1 MRIQHTTYRKIIAL
15 LILLSSV
22 SSLFAQSKTYH
33 VTAEATSGGD
43 GLSWDK
49 AITLT
54 EALNLAK
61 AGDEIWVKGY
71 EDITGHIYKAPEGG
85 FVLPSGVAM
94 YGGFEGKETNKNA
107 LPTGRH
113 KYQMKYQTALVGD
126 INTNDKASQQLI
138 IYPENTTRTDNAT
151 HVLTLQMG
159 VTPGNTNE
167 NNAPTIVSGFL
178 IAAGNAS
185 GENTSANG
193 RGGGIYVVNNS
204 NGGNAQ
210 SRFFRIS
217 QCNFANNYGMRGGA
231 IYVDKSCTNPQ
242 SAISYC
248 SFFNNV
254 AGKRGTSENEGGGMW
269 IDGTATVYNCNI
281 NNNTN
286 GGIRLSKTSKIVNC
300 SVIANTVSAVDLT
313 AAGASG
319 SDGGGAVYNT
329 VLWHCTTLCKNDT
342 RPVFKSCAF
351 SEVESADGKDANGN
365 VRISI
370 QNHTTKPAPW
380 FVQSVVNLGYDF
392 SFSSNLKQLI
402 NTSFRFEETSALYGA
417 GDLQYYQNYI
427 EKSNLE
433 ATGSTDVRGKK
444 RYESSSIDIG
454 AYEYERLM
462 AGRIRYVMQNRQGT
476 GDGSSWANAMDDI
489 QKAINDLAEDANGMK
504 GEVWVAEGTYEIKNR
519 IAEAQNA
526 PTSLL
531 MKDGISVYGSFKG
544 NETSRAQRIAA
555 STDLKEPWSWHYKS
569 TIKGNGY
576 ESTTWSPTDEEW
588 KVTSSSYHVVWF
600 APLPDG
606 GQAFS
611 DNVYLEGFIIEGGAY
626 QETNDKKF
634 EPDCGAG
641 VYMNDPNAKLRYC
654 IVRNCNPGIKDTE
667 NKTPR
672 GGGIYCRNGM
682 TEGNLVYN
690 CSAYMGGG
698 IYIDDAGFVTRSM
711 VTNCSANMG
720 AGVYLKG
727 DATDPNKAYYQILAT
742 SVVSNNTSTRNG
754 AVYVDGHGLVI
765 NNTITNN
772 YTTNTSDA
780 ADKESSNTGG
790 VYIKK
795 KGLIANNIIWN
806 NSLLQST
813 SNSNHQAARA
823 QVYAASPTKETVQ
836 FYNNAIS
843 DVNAAIWNN
852 TYQVGTTAINN
863 YYSGMGFE
871 QIQGT
876 QFSTKED
883 FNNKR
888 GVITDKTEVDYF
900 WEVKQGTR
908 LRNIGISYALLPSA
922 YLYQPQIDLN
932 GKPFSFTPSTG
943 AYMPDNH
950 DIVFELNTTAKR
962 LRIYYD
968 RSRELVEGTG
978 QSWEKSYTSSAVDEV
993 IDYLATIQDGDT
1005 VNVVEKGS
1013 TTKTKF
1019 TINKADGY
1027 QFEICAREGIFAPK
1041 TAYVNEESD
1050 AKSCTFRIQPTVLPL
1065 TLYAGYPA
1073 YSEKKNPD
1081 DSDRNPILYRTE
1093 VNGNMEGSELSD
1105 GLYHLVR
1112 IEAGANV
1119 TIDGYVFTHAYAAGK
1134 AYMPYGGGAL
1144 IGSVDQIN
1152 DPTTVKF
1159 KNCIFENNTAMNG
1172 AALATMPDAENVNL
1186 ELENCVINNNTSK
1199 DLHNQNPSELPS
1211 IIYLNKS
1218 NGSNNSLTLNHV
1230 SIINNE
1236 GVAPDYNLVQ
1246 QTSYAVGNK
1255 LYINGAWEGSKCNN
1269 TIDINTLGKDG
1280 AMNFSNPTKEVGAK
1294 MVGNVY
1300 FGGYAAFRPLTSSIE
1315 AGKIINSAAS
1325 STTTKDMTGEERN
1338 LGGAPDLGAY
1348 EALLPKDGHVIY
1360 VRSYNTEWIEN
1371 NATDKE
1377 QIDGSPNFNLL
1388 NDDTSGKVYNGTS
1401 WDAAIHGNAVC
1412 DLNQL
1417 EANDNNF
1424 YIRLEDGKMMAATKD
1439 VRAYSVYQKPTSW
1452 KNNTGIYADNYYGPI
1467 SGHYSH
1473 FMVNG
1478 FINDYLKDNTNADLY
1493 WNVYQ
1498 GNTNHKDKY
1507 SDKDFNLI
1515 NNDRKER
1522 YVSGLQFAV
1531 EKAAKYNE
1539 EHKNESGFI
1548 PKEVW
1553 VGAGVYTDYKGFV
1566 IRNGVKVYGGFP
1578 HEGNPNMDDRLPL
1591 LSQYIPARGDKKDK
1605 KKSDYETILQIR
1617 KESPVKR
1624 DNNDVLQH
1632 NMETEINNR
1641 NVERHYVLYQPDV
1654 CVPTWHVVGDSSTI
1668 TQANSYRFIKNNSS
1682 HPYYE
1687 NYQGNSANAPY
1698 NVNIYKQYENVKWDG
1713 FTIRHG
1719 YIINYQANRDGGPG
1733 VRVFDNVE
1741 LENLVIVNNLNHGY
1755 RVRGGGLYMDG
1766 QNSKISNSY
1775 QLNNYA
1781 TNANSVSKAQVPDD
1795 TFKKNKS
1802 KYGNQDVY
1810 GGGAYMIVG
1819 TGFNMVVAKNRVMGT
1834 TESGGGIFIESATF
1848 YNNTVAYNMVENK
1861 NEGSG
1866 IMQWS
1871 NAETGINSSLSL
1883 YNCIIYG
1890 NIKRNGGTNYQV
1902 GSTSV
1907 NTFKTPHS
1915 CYLPSCTD
1923 ALNNIF
1929 KKDSKNIISSVNP
1942 FADGENAK
1950 NTLDFRLAAE
1960 SKCLNAGTEDLKQNG
1975 EAKIA
1980 SLPSKDMDFTNRIKD
1995 CTVDIG
2001 AYEADNTEN
2010 IAAEAKTNT
2019 AGIVDYIYYVTSNG
2033 YGNRSGDSPKNAA
2046 CADKLQSVLTAAGK
2060 LFEEKNKGITDNA
2073 KKSKVYVKVAG
2084 YQADE
2089 NGDRFVYHAN
2099 TLADPNDPQSYTFL
2113 IPNGVWLMGG
2123 YNEGTQKNGVPDP
2136 KTYNWDNDQRDC
2148 INEYQ
2153 TLLSAKTE
2161 VKAGSTVTQEVNGYH
2176 TVCFGKWPTG
2186 ELDDY
2191 NTTAI
2196 EYRAVIDGCHLID
2209 GNASDVAGFKSM
2221 GGAAVVPKKAHVR
2234 NCLITGCEATKGGA
2248 LSLLK
2253 GGMVS
2258 GSVILNNKAQE
2269 GGAIYA
2275 PRTTSQIE
2283 EEKDF
2288 HAYVIS
2294 CTIVKNDATIGGGIY
2309 QEDNT
2314 LIGGN
2319 SVIWGNTAQTDN
2331 NISGKV
2337 DFLSED
2343 YLQGTGSG
2351 SLTTQFYPYNYCFV
2365 EKMSLP
2371 ANMMNTEMSSDW
2383 ESYFKNQTYY
2393 VPRAYSPLIGNG
2405 VDKSYVEA
2413 WKDYGISDYDI
2424 TGKTRTLSERQ
2435 TAGAFALEL
2444 PIFDTTKLLKRLF
2457 VSQEGGELVNDENI
2471 QKYYGRSFLTPFNS
2485 LDAAL
2490 DYIKEAREKNVA
2502 TEATHFEILMTGGT
2516 YKPGKMRKDKDL
2528 SPDQNTIDRRLQSFT
2543 IPVNVDIFG
2552 SFSVNDPYSSTPVDP
2567 KTGKET
2573 GGKFTSLGDKT
2584 LEADGDIKTILEDR
2598 NKDHMTDNN
2607 KNGLIEPWEFQNPTI
2622 LSGDIKAS
2630 EKERNV
2636 YHVVY
2641 SNAESTGT
2649 SSSQNNEVVLD
2660 GITIMNGETM
2670 TELKSIEGE
2679 NKIAEIGRGGGIYTN
2694 RVNYTLNRC
2703 RLMKNSGLH
2712 GGAIYANN
2720 ASLDII
2726 GSTISGNRDVS
2737 EKASQDKIAL
2747 PGKGGAIYLYLTE
2760 SKNGNLHIINSLL
2773 ANNDVTCG
2781 KITSTE
2787 SSQGGAIYIRRADDA
2802 STMTAGY
2809 QDAYIVN
2816 SLIVNNKAK
2825 EDGAIHVE
2833 NEVSGTITPIL
2844 YNTAIWG
2851 NESTGNSV
2859 LLKREHMRNCA
2870 WDELPESTAS
2880 TANDGNI
2887 KLNKENIA
2895 SDGPRFTEPTT
2906 IKGYEGYK
2914 LDAKWN
2920 PQAISVLTDAG
2931 DGKKKADDTYEKG
2944 KEGKYFDWWYK
2955 HEDRLDD
2962 YGYPSEYIRS
2972 ANSSKE
2978 YFRYVGP
2985 KDEKGV
2991 VTEKPIDIG
3000 MYEFQYVLKFTDLE
3014 RVYIGMTQEG
3024 EGDGSSWANQS
3035 TDLRGAIIAM
3045 ANPSGNASTG
3055 TGTGITS
3062 KRQVFVRGG
3071 TYYSPTYSSGDAF
3084 SLFVNN
3090 ADKAQYIESIEL
3102 VGGCTGKKI
3111 NGKEE
3116 QDFSNPSVLVENP
3129 TKVNETKNLLN
3140 ITTNGKPVT
3149 ISGFTFINISNQE
3162 DYGVGINAVNN
3173 LTADGNTA
3181 ATLKVHHCAFR
3192 YNNKAGMLAE
3202 NKDANSALKLWNVL
3216 FADGKGDGI
3225 IINNGKSDITN
3236 ATFVNNNGTAVSTTS
3251 VYNSVAWK
3259 NKDQAKLNF
3268 KDHYNV
3274 IIDKNVVN
3282 GDVLNGPNFVDP
3294 EHGDYRIRP
3303 SLLLLNQGNNEKY
3316 CQAVGLTEA
3325 GHEIDYPATLAAEKD
3340 LGNTAR
3346 LIGSNIDIGAYECD
3360 TEMKSI
3366 IYVKSVLTNGT
3377 GESWDNPTNDLQGA
3391 INLAELYANKHAG
3404 EYGYVFVDRNLKAD
3418 NVNISMPGVKMFGSM
3433 REETSSET
3441 GTEAIVNDLL
3451 SQRKGII
3458 ESSSQ
3463 STINGLTL
3471 NNTTTGSETRMC
3483 LVDGFKVSGNVS
3495 LKGNSM
3501 LSTSIIDG
3509 NISGDANGMLYNS
3522 LALGTVENVKSVN
3535 VTASGALSSTTG
3547 SAANRASVNTYNK
3560 PVNTYNKYVKD
3571 EYWKFQLDETSGDIN
3586 ANADATA
3593 TNECI
3598 DKVMHRHDL
3607 AGNKRIRD
3615 NVDNGCFETW
3625 YLTNDAEA
3633 NMTDYPHGKSVVYVM
3648 TEDKELKLDNG
3659 FYTET
3664 NPFCPGFLLLKHHA
3678 GLRGNNSYVNLTN
3691 FAVERNLKKGTNFF
3705 SMPFKATKMEVSGFE
3720 NPETSGVIAYYYN
3733 AATRAK
3739 YDYKFGKTNSEA
3751 WIRGVDNQRNFTA
3764 GFRMDATEAKTV
3776 RFYGTSY
3783 TEKDGRTNR
3792 SLLDKIT
3799 LVQNNN
3805 QQPWSSSNGGGL
3817 KFTHKENMGW
3827 NLFGSPYLCA
3837 MNYSDMEYGRVIY
3850 QYDDN
3855 DKDKGNDNDNDNDND
3870 NGIYKAINT
3879 DGIKTGYIPA
3889 MDAVFTQTATLDNS
3903 EIVIVEH
3910 SPARAKTAYQATK
3923 ALNIAITQN
3932 DRISRASN
3940 GSPVDDQ
3947 LQLNAVPA
3955 QEAKSDFDLGSDG
3968 VKWMTSQNAQIYATR
3983 NGGRYSL
3990 LSAISIDAE
3999 QSIGIS
4005 LPETGEYTISIPE
4018 ECDASEYETVWLK
4031 DKETGK
4037 AIDLKEGDYRFHA
4050 SQAGEQNHRFTISFN
4065 RMATD
4070 MKSDISIQSIGFRT
4084 IVLKGLQP
4092 NDLISVYAAD
4102 GVLALQKKAK
4112 AEKEQVRTAIQGNVI
4127 VEVTRGGKQMAV
4139 RKIALK

>member
-15 LILLSSV
+15 LILLSCV
-22 SSLFAQSKTYH
+22 NPLFAQDSKTYY
-33 VTAEATSGGD
+33 VTAEATTGGD
-43 GLSWDK
+43 GSSWKK

-54 EALNLAK
+54 EALSQAT

-94 YGGFEGKETNKNA
+94 YGGFKGDETIKNN

-126 INTNDKASQQLI
+126 IDTNDKASQQLI
-138 IYPENTTRTDNAT
+138 IYPENSTRTDNAT

-159 VTPGNTNE
+159 VTKDNTNDG
-167 NNAPTIVSGFL
+167 NKPTIVSGFL
-178 IAAGNAS
+178 IAAGNAKGDNS
-185 GENTSANG
+185 TSDG

-204 NGGNAQ
+204 KDNNAG
-210 SRFFRIS
+210 SRYFRIS

-231 IYVDKSCTNPQ
+231 IYVDNSCTNPQ

-286 GGIRLSKTSKIVNC
+286 GGIRLSNTSKIVNC

-313 AAGASG
+313 TAGASG

-351 SEVESADGKDANGN
+351 SEVEPAGGKDANGN
-365 VRISI
+365 VHISI

-392 SFSSNLKQLI
+392 SFSSNLKQLF
-402 NTSFRFEETSALYGA
+402 NTSFRFEETSALYGT

-462 AGRIRYVMQNRQGT
+462 AGRIRYVKQKRVGK
-476 GDGSSWANAMDDI
+476 GDGSSWENAMDDI

-504 GEVWVAEGTYEIKNR
+504 GEVWVAGGTYEIKNR

-531 MKDGISVYGSFKG
+531 MKDGISVYGSFYG
-544 NETSRAQRIAA
+544 NETSRADRIAA
-555 STDLKEPWSWHYKS
+555 STDLKEPWSWHHPS

-950 DIVFELNTTAKR
+950 NIVFELNKTAKR

-993 IDYLATIQDGDT
+993 IDYLATIQDGGT

-1013 TTKTKF
+1013 TTKTSF
-1019 TINKADGY
+1019 TINKKDGY
-1027 QFEICAREGIFAPK
+1027 QFEICTREGIFAPK

-1073 YSEKKNPD
+1073 YSEKEDPT

-1093 VNGNMEGSELSD
+1093 VNGNIEGSDLSD

-1186 ELENCVINNNTSK
+1186 ELENCVINNNTSQ
-1199 DLHNQNPSELPS
+1199 DINEQQLTEWPS

-1218 NGSNNSLTLNHV
+1218 EGSKNQLTLKHV
-1230 SIINNE
+1230 TIINNI
-1236 GVAPDYNLVQ
+1236 GLAPETKDLGS
-1246 QTSYAVGNK
+1246 TSYAAGNVVIYQSK
-1255 LYINGAWEGSKCNN
+1255 TIEGSTANN
-1269 TIDINTLGKDG
+1269 SIYPINTLGENG
-1280 AMNFSNPTKEVGAK
+1280 AKNFSNPTKEVGAK
-1294 MVGNVY
+1294 MAGNVY
-1300 FGGYAAFRPLTSSIE
+1300 YGGYAFFRPLTSSIE
-1315 AGKIINSAAS
+1315 AGKIINSAINSATS

-1348 EALLPKDGHVIY
+1348 EALLPEDGRVIY
-1360 VRSYNTEWIEN
+1360 VRSYNTEYISQEN
-1371 NATDKE
+1371 SNDDD
-1377 QIDGSPNFNLL
+1377 QDGKPNFNLL
-1388 NDDTSGKVYNGTS
+1388 KDTNIKYDGTS
-1401 WDAAIHGNAVC
+1401 WDKAIIGNAMC
-1412 DLNQL
+1412 DNTIERSGNKFYVTDNGILLNTTI
-1417 EANDNNF
+1417 ANK
-1424 YIRLEDGKMMAATKD
+1424 E
-1439 VRAYSVYQKPTSW
+1439 YSETGCKYRSETDSYGDFW
-1452 KNNTGIYADNYYGPI
+1452 KN
-1467 SGHYSH
+1467 SGNLQNQESTDWKTY
-1473 FMVNG
+1473 NQ
-1478 FINDYLKDNTNADLY
+1478 ITN
-1493 WNVYQ
+1493 N
-1498 GNTNHKDKY
+1498 
-1507 SDKDFNLI
+1507 
-1515 NNDRKER
+1515 REER
-1522 YVSGLQFAV
+1522 YISGLQYAV
-1531 EKAAKYNE
+1531 EKAAKI
-1539 EHKNESGFI
+1539 NESLKPGEE
-1548 PKEVW
+1548 PVVVW
-1553 VGAGVYTDYKGFV
+1553 VGAGIYTDYKGFV
-1566 IRNGVKVYGGFP
+1566 IRDKVKVYGGFP
-1578 HEGNPNMDDRLPL
+1578 YEGYPNESDRHPL
-1591 LSQYIPARGDKKDK
+1591 LSQYVPARKEYENLDKTK
-1605 KKSDYETILQIR
+1605 YETILQIR
-1617 KESPVKR
+1617 KESPVYFTDSSKEMWYQE
-1624 DNNDVLQH
+1624 DKPEDGSKYGYTKTL
-1632 NMETEINNR
+1632 INRGNT
-1641 NVERHYVLYQPDV
+1641 ERHYVLYQPDV
-1654 CVPTWHVVGDSSTI
+1654 CLPTWSPSGDGNASRTDGNAVRYKKGNLI
-1668 TQANSYRFIKNNSS
+1668 DDK
-1682 HPYYE
+1682 YY
-1687 NYQGNSANAPY
+1687 
-1698 NVNIYKQYENVKWDG
+1698 KDYEYAKWDG
-1713 FTIRHG
+1713 FSVRHG
-1719 YIINYQANRDGGPG
+1719 YIINYPGANRDGGAG
-1733 VRVFDNVE
+1733 VRVFRGVE
-1741 LENLVIVNNLNHGY
+1741 LENLIIVNNFNHGS

-1766 QNSKISNSY
+1766 ENSKISNSY
-1775 QLNNYA
+1775 LLRNLSY
-1781 TNANSVSKAQVPDD
+1781 ANSSE
-1795 TFKKNKS
+1795 S
-1802 KYGNQDVY
+1802 Y
-1810 GGGAYMIVG
+1810 GGGAYMIQG
-1819 TGFNMVVAKNRVMGT
+1819 TGYNLVVANNRCYNGK
-1834 TESGGGIFIESATF
+1834 SWGGGIFLESAKF
-1848 YNNTVAYNMVENK
+1848 YNNTIAYNMST
-1861 NEGSG
+1861 SG
-1866 IMQWS
+1866 
-1871 NAETGINSSLSL
+1871 TGIYHWQDNNTGIDSQLSL
-1883 YNCIIYG
+1883 YNCIIYDNYNNDKSITDQVNSAASDKMNPSHNCYMNSG
-1890 NIKRNGGTNYQV
+1890 NINNKFQESYGNFTGTKAQAFPFEDQTYESGHEGIFRFRNARLKNNFRLNESDGLDGNKCLNGGTTEV
-1902 GSTSV
+1902 G
-1907 NTFKTPHS
+1907 NGII
-1915 CYLPSCTD
+1915 LPET
-1923 ALNNIF
+1923 
-1929 KKDSKNIISSVNP
+1929 
-1942 FADGENAK
+1942 
-1950 NTLDFRLAAE
+1950 
-1960 SKCLNAGTEDLKQNG
+1960 
-1975 EAKIA
+1975 
-1980 SLPSKDMDFTNRIKD
+1980 DMDYTNRIKD
-1995 CTVDIG
+1995 CAIDIG

-2010 IAAEAKTNT
+2010 IAAQAKKNN
-2019 AGIVDYIYYVTSNG
+2019 ADIVDYIYYVTSNG
-2033 YGNRSGDSPKNAA
+2033 YGNRSGNSPTNAA

-2084 YQADE
+2084 YQADK

-2099 TLADPNDPQSYTFL
+2099 TLADPKDPQSYTFL

-2176 TVCFGKWPTG
+2176 TVCFGKWSTG

-2209 GNASDVAGFKSM
+2209 GNASDKAGFKSM

-2253 GGMVS
+2253 GSMVS

-2294 CTIVKNDATIGGGIY
+2294 CTITKNKATIGGGIY

-2337 DFLSED
+2337 DILSED
-2343 YLQGTGSG
+2343 YLQGTGS
-2351 SLTTQFYPYNYCFV
+2351 LTTKFYPYNYCFV

-2457 VSQEGGELVNDENI
+2457 VSQEGGELVNDEDI

-2552 SFSVNDPYSSTPVDP
+2552 SFSVNDLYSSTPVDP
-2567 KTGKET
+2567 KTEKKTGET
-2573 GGKFTSLGDKT
+2573 FTNLGGKT
-2584 LEADGDIKTILEDR
+2584 LVADGDIKAILEDR
-2598 NKDHMTDNN
+2598 NKRHMTDNN

-2630 EKERNV
+2630 EQERNV

-2641 SNAESTGT
+2641 SNAESTET
-2649 SSSQNNEVVLD
+2649 SSSKNNEVVLD

-2737 EKASQDKIAL
+2737 EKANQDKIAL

-2787 SSQGGAIYIRRADDA
+2787 SSQGGAIYIRRA
-2802 STMTAGY
+2802 MTAGY

-2851 NESTGNSV
+2851 NESTGKSV

-2870 WDELPESTAS
+2870 WDELPESTTS
-2880 TANDGNI
+2880 TTNDGNI

-2906 IKGYEGYK
+2906 IKGCEGYK

-2931 DGKKKADDTYEKG
+2931 DGKKDKDDQNET
-2944 KEGKYFDWWYK
+2944 GKYLDWWDK
-2955 HEDRLDD
+2955 HKNRLEK
-2962 YGYPSEYIRS
+2962 YGYLSEYIRS

-2978 YFRYVGP
+2978 YYRYVGP
-2985 KDEKGV
+2985 KDEKGE
-2991 VTEKPIDIG
+2991 VTDKPIDIG

-3149 ISGFTFINISNQE
+3149 ISGFTFTNKSNQE
-3162 DYGVGINAVNN
+3162 DYGVGIKAMVNN
-3173 LTADGNTA
+3173 VQAGTGKEMVIHHCSFRHNKGIALDIDNTA
-3181 ATLKVHHCAFR
+3181 
-3192 YNNKAGMLAE
+3192 
-3202 NKDANSALKLWNVL
+3202 KLGTRMWNIL
-3216 FADGKGDGI
+3216 FADGDNDAI
-3225 IINNGKSDITN
+3225 RLNDSQSMHFVNV
-3236 ATFVNNNGTAVSTTS
+3236 TFVKNRLKAIDDTNRLKAIDGTAN
-3251 VYNSVAWK
+3251 VYNSLAW
-3259 NKDQAKLNF
+3259 LNGDNSI
-3268 KDHYNV
+3268 KEGADRYNV
-3274 IIDKNVVN
+3274 VFPDDVKN
-3282 GDVLNGPNFVDP
+3282 GDVLKGPNFVDP
-3294 EHGDYRIRP
+3294 EKEDYRIRP
-3303 SLLLLNQGNNEKY
+3303 SLLLLDKGSNTKY
-3316 CQAVGLTEA
+3316 
-3325 GHEIDYPATLAAEKD
+3325 IDNTDLKKESTDAETFAKEKD

-3391 INLAELYANKHAG
+3391 INLAELYANKNEG
-3404 EYGYVFVDRNLKAD
+3404 KYGYVFVDRNLKAD
-3418 NVNISMPGVKMFGSM
+3418 NVSISMPGVKMFGSM
-3433 REETSSET
+3433 REEKSSKTEP
-3441 GTEAIVNDLL
+3441 EAIVKDLL
-3451 SQRKGII
+3451 TQRKGII

-3471 NNTTTGSETRMC
+3471 NSGTTDTRMC
-3483 LVDGFKVSGNVS
+3483 IVDGFKVSGNVS
-3495 LKGNSM
+3495 LQGNSM
-3501 LSTSIIDG
+3501 LSTSLLDA
-3509 NISGDANGMLYNS
+3509 NAKVSGDASGLLYNS
-3522 LALGTVENVKSVN
+3522 LVLGTVKDVKSVN
-3535 VTASGALSSTTG
+3535 VTAASALPSPDG

-3560 PVNTYNKYVKD
+3560 YVKD
-3571 EYWKFQLDETSGDIN
+3571 DYWKYQLDETSKDIN
-3586 ANADATA
+3586 ANTDASA
-3593 TNECI
+3593 TNDCI
-3598 DKVMHRHDL
+3598 KKVMHNHDL
-3607 AGNKRIRD
+3607 AGNQRIRD

-3625 YLTNDAEA
+3625 YLTENTEA
-3633 NMTDYPHGKSVVYVM
+3633 KKEDYPHGKSVVYVM
-3648 TEDKELKLDNG
+3648 AVDKELKLDNG
-3659 FYTET
+3659 LYTET
-3664 NPFCPGFLLLKHHA
+3664 NPFSPGFLLLKHHA

-3691 FAVERNLKKGTNFF
+3691 FAVERNLKAGTNFF
-3705 SMPFKATKMEVSGFE
+3705 SMPFKATNMEVEGTN
-3720 NPETSGVIAYYYN
+3720 NPANGGVIAYYYN

-3739 YDYKFGKTNSEA
+3739 YDYKFEPGEKSEA
-3751 WIRGVDNQRNFTA
+3751 WVRGVDNQRNFSS
-3764 GFRMDATEAKTV
+3764 GFRMDANGDKTV

-3837 MNYSDMEYGRVIY
+3837 MNYGDMEYGRVIY
-3850 QYDDN
+3850 QYDDVN
-3855 DKDKGNDNDNDNDND
+3855 RS
-3870 NGIYKAINT
+3870 YKTINT
-3879 DGIKTGYIPA
+3879 YDSNTGNSTDGYIPA
-3889 MDAVFTQTATLDNS
+3889 MDAVFTQTATLANS
-3903 EIVIVEH
+3903 ENVIVEH
-3910 SPARAKTAYQATK
+3910 SDAKATTAYAETR
-3923 ALNIAITQN
+3923 ALDIAITQN

-3968 VKWMTSQNAQIYATR
+3968 VKWMASQNAQIYATR

-4005 LPETGEYTISIPE
+4005 LPETGEYSISIPE

-4127 VEVTRGGKQMAV
+4127 VEVTRGGKQVAV